1 MTIKRG
7 GHTFAGVDKPIR
19 TPNHKS
25 GKSHAV
31 VIKQGD
37 GFRLIRFGMQG
48 AKTKPPR
55 KGESEADKAKRRSF
69 KARHAKN
76 IAKGKTSAAYWAD
89 KVMAE
94 EPIKPNPPVDTAA
107 LIAEVEALRKSKAEL
122 LDDYKKAKEAAKA
135 VPQDVDVNALIAFKQ
150 KKEQEELEAKGRYE
164 EATEK
169 LAAQYRQAEEA
180 KNQRIQE
187 LEKRQR
193 ELEVEAPAVTA
204 LADVVHDP
212 QYVLS
217 RLNKDQLSRDPDG
230 TVVVVDGYN
239 RTSVKEWAQQNMP
252 QWVQKNPRPQGG
264 GATTTKVTAD
274 VVTGESNPFARESF
288 NLTEQARLYRTD
300 INKYNMLK
308 NAVSG

>member
-1 MTIKRG
+1 M
-7 GHTFAGVDKPIR
+7 ADE
-19 TPNHKS
+19 
-25 GKSHAV
+25 
-31 VIKQGD
+31 VIKPD
-37 GFRLIRFGMQG
+37 
-48 AKTKPPR
+48 
-55 KGESEADKAKRRSF
+55 
-69 KARHAKN
+69 N
-76 IAKGKTSAAYWAD
+76 SAE
-89 KVMAE
+89 M
-94 EPIKPNPPVDTAA
+94 AA
-107 LIAEVEALRKSKAEL
+107 LKAEVERLRKSNSEI

-169 LAAQYRQAEEA
+169 LATQYREAELRQKEKIDQLLA
-180 KNQRIQE
+180 
-187 LEKRQR
+187 EKRQ
-193 ELEVEAPAVTA
+193 LEVEAPAVTA

-217 RLNKDQLSRDPDG
+217 RISKEQLARETDG

-239 RTSVKEWAQQNMP
+239 RTPVKEWAMSQMP

-264 GATTTKVTAD
+264 GATTTKVQTEFVATD
-274 VVTGESNPFARESF
+274 KNPFAPDSF

-308 NAVSG
+308 NAVTG

>member
-1 MTIKRG
+1 M
-7 GHTFAGVDKPIR
+7 ADE
-19 TPNHKS
+19 
-25 GKSHAV
+25 
-31 VIKQGD
+31 VIKPD
-37 GFRLIRFGMQG
+37 
-48 AKTKPPR
+48 
-55 KGESEADKAKRRSF
+55 
-69 KARHAKN
+69 N
-76 IAKGKTSAAYWAD
+76 SAE
-89 KVMAE
+89 M
-94 EPIKPNPPVDTAA
+94 AA
-107 LIAEVEALRKSKAEL
+107 LKAEVERLRKSNSEI

-169 LAAQYRQAEEA
+169 LASQYRDAEQQQKQKIEQLLA
-180 KNQRIQE
+180 
-187 LEKRQR
+187 EKRQ
-193 ELEVEAPAVTA
+193 LEVEAPAVTA

-217 RLNKDQLSRDPDG
+217 RISKEQLAREADG

-239 RTSVKEWAQQNMP
+239 RTPVKEWAMSQMP

-264 GATTTKVTAD
+264 GATTTKVQTEF
-274 VVTGESNPFARESF
+274 VSTEKNPFAKESF

-308 NAVSG
+308 NAVTG

>member
-1 MTIKRG
+1 
-7 GHTFAGVDKPIR
+7 
-19 TPNHKS
+19 
-25 GKSHAV
+25 
-31 VIKQGD
+31 
-37 GFRLIRFGMQG
+37 
-48 AKTKPPR
+48 
-55 KGESEADKAKRRSF
+55 
-69 KARHAKN
+69 
-76 IAKGKTSAAYWAD
+76 
-89 KVMAE
+89 MAE

-169 LAAQYRQAEEA
+169 LAAQYRQAEES

-217 RLNKDQLSRDPDG
+217 RLNKEQLSRDPDG

-239 RTSVKEWAQQNMP
+239 RTPVKDWAQQNMP

>member
-1 MTIKRG
+1 M
-7 GHTFAGVDKPIR
+7 ADE
-19 TPNHKS
+19 
-25 GKSHAV
+25 
-31 VIKQGD
+31 VIKPD
-37 GFRLIRFGMQG
+37 
-48 AKTKPPR
+48 
-55 KGESEADKAKRRSF
+55 
-69 KARHAKN
+69 N
-76 IAKGKTSAAYWAD
+76 SAE
-89 KVMAE
+89 M
-94 EPIKPNPPVDTAA
+94 AA
-107 LIAEVEALRKSKAEL
+107 LKAEVERLRKSNSEI

-169 LAAQYRQAEEA
+169 LASQYREAE
-180 KNQRIQE
+180 QRQKEKIEQ
-187 LEKRQR
+187 LLAEKRQ
-193 ELEVEAPAVTA
+193 LEVEAPAVTA

-217 RLNKDQLSRDPDG
+217 RISKEQLAREADG

-239 RTSVKEWAQQNMP
+239 RTPVKEWAMSQMP

-264 GATTTKVTAD
+264 GATTTKVQTEF
-274 VVTGESNPFARESF
+274 VTTEKNPFAKESF

-308 NAVSG
+308 NAVTG

>member
-1 MTIKRG
+1 M
-7 GHTFAGVDKPIR
+7 ADE
-19 TPNHKS
+19 
-25 GKSHAV
+25 
-31 VIKQGD
+31 VIKPD
-37 GFRLIRFGMQG
+37 
-48 AKTKPPR
+48 
-55 KGESEADKAKRRSF
+55 
-69 KARHAKN
+69 N
-76 IAKGKTSAAYWAD
+76 SAE
-89 KVMAE
+89 M
-94 EPIKPNPPVDTAA
+94 AA
-107 LIAEVEALRKSKAEL
+107 LKAEVERLRKSNSEI

-169 LAAQYRQAEEA
+169 LATQYREAELQQ
-180 KNQRIQE
+180 KQKIE
-187 LEKRQR
+187 LLLAEKRQ
-193 ELEVEAPAVTA
+193 LEVEAPAVTA

-217 RLNKDQLSRDPDG
+217 RISKEQLAREADG

-239 RTSVKEWAQQNMP
+239 RTPVKEWAMSQMP

-264 GATTTKVTAD
+264 GATTTKVQTEFVSND
-274 VVTGESNPFARESF
+274 KNPFAPDSF

-308 NAVSG
+308 NAVTG

>member
-1 MTIKRG
+1 M
-7 GHTFAGVDKPIR
+7 ADE
-19 TPNHKS
+19 
-25 GKSHAV
+25 
-31 VIKQGD
+31 VIKPD
-37 GFRLIRFGMQG
+37 
-48 AKTKPPR
+48 
-55 KGESEADKAKRRSF
+55 
-69 KARHAKN
+69 N
-76 IAKGKTSAAYWAD
+76 SAE
-89 KVMAE
+89 M
-94 EPIKPNPPVDTAA
+94 AA
-107 LIAEVEALRKSKAEL
+107 LKAEVERLRKSNSEI

-169 LAAQYRQAEEA
+169 LAAQYRQAEEQQ
-180 KNQRIQE
+180 KQRIQE
-187 LEKRQR
+187 LEARQR
-193 ELEVEAPAVTA
+193 QLEVEAPAVTA

-217 RLNKDQLSRDPDG
+217 RISKEQLARETDG

-239 RTSVKEWAQQNMP
+239 RTPVKEWAMSQMP

-264 GATTTKVTAD
+264 GATTTKVQTEF
-274 VVTGESNPFARESF
+274 VTTDKNPFAKETF

-308 NAVSG
+308 NAVTG

>member
-1 MTIKRG
+1 
-7 GHTFAGVDKPIR
+7 
-19 TPNHKS
+19 
-25 GKSHAV
+25 
-31 VIKQGD
+31 
-37 GFRLIRFGMQG
+37 
-48 AKTKPPR
+48 
-55 KGESEADKAKRRSF
+55 
-69 KARHAKN
+69 
-76 IAKGKTSAAYWAD
+76 
-89 KVMAE
+89 MAE

-180 KNQRIQE
+180 KNQRSQE
-187 LEKRQR
+187 REKRQR

-204 LADVVHDP
+204 LADVVHAP

-217 RLNKDQLSRDPDG
+217 RLNKEQLSRDPDG

-274 VVTGESNPFARESF
+274 IVTGESNPFARESF

>member
-1 MTIKRG
+1 
-7 GHTFAGVDKPIR
+7 
-19 TPNHKS
+19 
-25 GKSHAV
+25 
-31 VIKQGD
+31 
-37 GFRLIRFGMQG
+37 
-48 AKTKPPR
+48 
-55 KGESEADKAKRRSF
+55 
-69 KARHAKN
+69 
-76 IAKGKTSAAYWAD
+76 
-89 KVMAE
+89 MAE

-169 LAAQYRQAEEA
+169 LAAQYRQAEES

-217 RLNKDQLSRDPDG
+217 RLNKEQLSRDPDG

-239 RTSVKEWAQQNMP
+239 RTSVKDWAQQNMP

-274 VVTGESNPFARESF
+274 IVTGESNPFARESF

>member
-1 MTIKRG
+1 M
-7 GHTFAGVDKPIR
+7 ADE
-19 TPNHKS
+19 
-25 GKSHAV
+25 
-31 VIKQGD
+31 VIKPD
-37 GFRLIRFGMQG
+37 
-48 AKTKPPR
+48 
-55 KGESEADKAKRRSF
+55 
-69 KARHAKN
+69 N
-76 IAKGKTSAAYWAD
+76 SAE
-89 KVMAE
+89 V
-94 EPIKPNPPVDTAA
+94 AA
-107 LIAEVEALRKSKAEL
+107 LKAEVERLRKSNSEI

-169 LAAQYRQAEEA
+169 LASQYREAEQQQKQKIEQLLA
-180 KNQRIQE
+180 
-187 LEKRQR
+187 EKRQ
-193 ELEVEAPAVTA
+193 LEVEAPAVTA

-217 RLNKDQLSRDPDG
+217 RISKDQLAREADG

-239 RTSVKEWAQQNMP
+239 RTPVKEWAMSQMP

-264 GATTTKVTAD
+264 GATTTKVQTEFVSND
-274 VVTGESNPFARESF
+274 KNPFAPDSF

-308 NAVSG
+308 NAVTG

>member
-1 MTIKRG
+1 M
-7 GHTFAGVDKPIR
+7 ADE
-19 TPNHKS
+19 
-25 GKSHAV
+25 
-31 VIKQGD
+31 VIKPD
-37 GFRLIRFGMQG
+37 
-48 AKTKPPR
+48 
-55 KGESEADKAKRRSF
+55 
-69 KARHAKN
+69 N
-76 IAKGKTSAAYWAD
+76 SAE
-89 KVMAE
+89 M
-94 EPIKPNPPVDTAA
+94 AA
-107 LIAEVEALRKSKAEL
+107 LKAEVERLRKSNSEI

-169 LAAQYRQAEEA
+169 LATQYREAEQQQKQKIDQLLA
-180 KNQRIQE
+180 
-187 LEKRQR
+187 EKRQ
-193 ELEVEAPAVTA
+193 LEVEAPAVTA

-217 RLNKDQLSRDPDG
+217 RISKEQLARETDG

-239 RTSVKEWAQQNMP
+239 RTPVKEWAMSQMP

-264 GATTTKVTAD
+264 GATTTKVQTEFVATD
-274 VVTGESNPFARESF
+274 KNPFAKESF

-308 NAVSG
+308 NAVTG

>member
-1 MTIKRG
+1 
-7 GHTFAGVDKPIR
+7 
-19 TPNHKS
+19 
-25 GKSHAV
+25 
-31 VIKQGD
+31 
-37 GFRLIRFGMQG
+37 
-48 AKTKPPR
+48 
-55 KGESEADKAKRRSF
+55 
-69 KARHAKN
+69 
-76 IAKGKTSAAYWAD
+76 
-89 KVMAE
+89 MAE

-169 LAAQYRQAEEA
+169 LAAQYRQAEES

-217 RLNKDQLSRDPDG
+217 RLNKAQLSRDPDG

-239 RTSVKEWAQQNMP
+239 RTSVKDWAQQNMP

-274 VVTGESNPFARESF
+274 VITGESNPFARESF

>member
-1 MTIKRG
+1 M
-7 GHTFAGVDKPIR
+7 ADE
-19 TPNHKS
+19 
-25 GKSHAV
+25 
-31 VIKQGD
+31 VIKPD
-37 GFRLIRFGMQG
+37 
-48 AKTKPPR
+48 
-55 KGESEADKAKRRSF
+55 
-69 KARHAKN
+69 N
-76 IAKGKTSAAYWAD
+76 SAE
-89 KVMAE
+89 M
-94 EPIKPNPPVDTAA
+94 AA
-107 LIAEVEALRKSKAEL
+107 LKAEVERLRKSNSEI

-169 LAAQYRQAEEA
+169 LANQFRQAEEQQKQKIEQLLA
-180 KNQRIQE
+180 
-187 LEKRQR
+187 EKRQ
-193 ELEVEAPAVTA
+193 LEVEAPAVTA

-217 RLNKDQLSRDPDG
+217 RISKDQLARETDG

-264 GATTTKVTAD
+264 GATTTKVQTEFVATD
-274 VVTGESNPFARESF
+274 KNPFAKESF

-308 NAVSG
+308 NAVTG

>member
-1 MTIKRG
+1 
-7 GHTFAGVDKPIR
+7 
-19 TPNHKS
+19 
-25 GKSHAV
+25 
-31 VIKQGD
+31 
-37 GFRLIRFGMQG
+37 
-48 AKTKPPR
+48 
-55 KGESEADKAKRRSF
+55 
-69 KARHAKN
+69 
-76 IAKGKTSAAYWAD
+76 
-89 KVMAE
+89 MAE

-169 LAAQYRQAEEA
+169 LAAQYRQAEES

-274 VVTGESNPFARESF
+274 VVTGESNPFARETF